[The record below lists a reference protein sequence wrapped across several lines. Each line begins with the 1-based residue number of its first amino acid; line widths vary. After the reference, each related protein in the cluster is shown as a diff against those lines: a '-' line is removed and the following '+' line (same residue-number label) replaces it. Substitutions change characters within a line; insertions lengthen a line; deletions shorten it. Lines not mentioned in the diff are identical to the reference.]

1 MLVGSG
7 RRDLAEREFRAS
19 PAEDPDCVPSHVQLA
34 LCLAERGEIA
44 AAEREARAAVAADPE
59 YEPAHYALASV
70 LHDAGR
76 LTEARAAVAAAVR
89 LDADDPQNHWLAGLI
104 EGDAG
109 DWKAA
114 LECAETALR
123 LDPQYVDALNLR
135 AQALLTLGR
144 RDEAFDGLRE
154 ALARDPE
161 NPVTH
166 TGVGWAHVH
175 AGDPA
180 RALEHF
186 REALRL
192 DPTIAAARAGILE
205 ALKSRNLLYRLALR
219 GLFQIG
225 RLRWTTLVLVCVGI
239 QLGVMMLRKAGG
251 AVPEIQEIQPIADV
265 VSLGWKTITYAAM
278 AAVVMATPISNL
290 LLRLD
295 PLGRRVLTPD
305 ECRAGTWCGAL
316 LAAAGASA
324 VAGWGL
330 GVGWARGLTEHL
342 ALMIVPVAAV
352 YRCVPGL
359 PRRMMIAVAGL
370 LTVWPVLNTIVMIA
384 VVVSA
389 LRSALDG
396 DEATVAGLIA
406 LAGFLRLAYLAAM
419 LGLRPQTADTGK
431 GPTWECTWNADGCCS
446 PRTGP
451 NWPSPSSAR
460 NSPATRRARRRTSP
474 TRCWRC
480 AWPIASSSPAPTRR
494 PAPPSARLPTSRC
507 RMPRWRRCCCA
518 ATAWPTPAPRPP
530 RPSGSPPRT
539 RIITSWP
546 AASLTPNAAGRPRWS
561 TPSRGCR
568 WTPSTWGSTTCGR
581 WR

>member
-1 MLVGSG
+1 MNEHFLRGMMLVGSG

-19 PAEDPDCVPSHVQLA
+19 LAEDPDCAQSHVQLA
-34 LCLAERGEIA
+34 LCLAERGETA
-44 AAEREARAAVAADPE
+44 AAEREARAAVEADPE

-76 LTEARAAVAAAVR
+76 LTEARASVAEAIR

-114 LECAETALR
+114 LEYAETALR
-123 LDPQYVDALNLR
+123 LDPEHIDALNLR
-135 AQALLTLGR
+135 AGALLELGR

-154 ALARDPE
+154 ALARDPD

-166 TGVGWAHVH
+166 THVGWAHVH

-205 ALKSRNLLYRLALR
+205 ALKSRHLLYRLVLR
-219 GLFQIG
+219 GLF
-225 RLRWTTLVLVCVGI
+225 RLHRMRWTTLLLICLGI
-239 QLGVMMLRKAGG
+239 QFGVMMLRKAGG
-251 AVPEIQEIQPIADV
+251 AVPEIKPIADV
-265 VSLGWKTITYAAM
+265 LSLGWKTITYAAM
-278 AAVVMATPISNL
+278 AAAVMAVPITNL

-305 ECRAGTWCGAL
+305 ERRAATWCGAL
-316 LAAAGASA
+316 LAAAGVAA

-330 GVGWARGLTEHL
+330 GAGWARDLTEHL

-352 YRCVPGL
+352 FRCVPGL
-359 PRRMMIAVAGL
+359 PRRTMIAVAGL

-419 LGLRPQTADTGK
+419 LGSHFLPDWFNRWAGDAD
-431 GPTWECTWNADGCCS
+431 
-446 PRTGP
+446 
-451 NWPSPSSAR
+451 
-460 NSPATRRARRRTSP
+460 RRAFG
-474 TRCWRC
+474 
-480 AWPIASSSPAPTRR
+480 A
-494 PAPPSARLPTSRC
+494 
-507 RMPRWRRCCCA
+507 
-518 ATAWPTPAPRPP
+518 
-530 RPSGSPPRT
+530 
-539 RIITSWP
+539 
-546 AASLTPNAAGRPRWS
+546 
-561 TPSRGCR
+561 
-568 WTPSTWGSTTCGR
+568 
-581 WR
+581 